1 MVFPVVPLVTELLRN
16 DERLLF
22 LSASKVQKVF
32 QHVLV
37 VSVVD
42 DGDGEMMEEQSV

>member
-1 MVFPVVPLVTELLRN
+1 MVFPVVKKLLRN